1 MVQRSVKIATKT
13 ENKNN
18 NSHGGRGVYQR
29 DKGGLRMPLVF
40 ILKAAFHVLPLYK
53 YQNVFKK

>member
-1 MVQRSVKIATKT
+1 MSQFQRLMVQRSVKIATKT

-29 DKGGLRMPLVF
+29 DKGGAQNAFSFYFKSCIPCSPL
-40 ILKAAFHVLPLYK
+40 I
-53 YQNVFKK
+53 